1 MTWEERGTIIYL
13 YNGILNGIQVRLLPE
28 TLKREAGVNPAQCRC
43 CIGGA
48 VLIGHWGYAL
58 GRREPRWMPESEY
71 LPAYDQSGPKRRK
84 LCQDIDVEP
93 DSYYRISCDIKPA
106 AYQTEAARTF
116 LLRALWRLQSHNG
129 RRGLAAGGACGQN
142 GAGSAHHD
150 GMYAAGRLRQPILG
164 RGVVQGFLRDK
175 AGRRS
180 RR

>member
-71 LPAYDQSGPKRRK
+71 LPVYDAQ
-84 LCQDIDVEP
+84 
-93 DSYYRISCDIKPA
+93 
-106 AYQTEAARTF
+106 EA
-116 LLRALWRLQSHNG
+116 S
-129 RRGLAAGGACGQN
+129 
-142 GAGSAHHD
+142 
-150 GMYAAGRLRQPILG
+150 P
-164 RGVVQGFLRDK
+164 VQGRVQLLMIETGIIRFVCCTRGGTVFLFCGSRDHL
-175 AGRRS
+175 S
-180 RR
+180 L